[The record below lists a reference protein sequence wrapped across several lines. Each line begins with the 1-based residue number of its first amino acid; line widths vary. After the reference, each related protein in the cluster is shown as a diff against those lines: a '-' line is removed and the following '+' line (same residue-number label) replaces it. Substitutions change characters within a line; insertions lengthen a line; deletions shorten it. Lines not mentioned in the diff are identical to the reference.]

1 MLFWEWRRIVRQFIR
16 NNAPRTKLT
25 YQQWTKRRLIIS
37 FVLFFAGWK
46 TIGVVLNDLLFWKVD
61 EDTGEGHM
69 ITPAEG
75 RKLREELERDYER
88 KKRREKALPKFD
100 FDDE

>member
-46 TIGVVLNDLLFWKVD
+46 TIGVVLND
-61 EDTGEGHM
+61 
-69 ITPAEG
+69 
-75 RKLREELERDYER
+75 
-88 KKRREKALPKFD
+88 
-100 FDDE
+100 